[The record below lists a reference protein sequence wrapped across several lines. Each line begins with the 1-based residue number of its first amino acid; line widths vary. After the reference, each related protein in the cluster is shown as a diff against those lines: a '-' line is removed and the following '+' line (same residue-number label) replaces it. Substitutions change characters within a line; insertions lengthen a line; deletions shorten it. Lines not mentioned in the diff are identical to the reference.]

1 MYMGLITQVCTDFN
15 VCIKLTVFEQYR
27 PPDYEND
34 LGFALSRLSFF
45 TSRFFLKL
53 ECSPRMNELFRY
65 CNIKQQD
72 IRNFLVLFA
81 IGTAGH
87 ETSIRLK
94 RSGL

>member
-1 MYMGLITQVCTDFN
+1 MYMGLITQVCTDFD

-53 ECSPRMNELFRY
+53 ECSPRMNKLFRY

-72 IRNFLVLFA
+72 IRNLLIIICFICDWNSRA
-81 IGTAGH
+81 RDKH
-87 ETSIRLK
+87 
-94 RSGL
+94 